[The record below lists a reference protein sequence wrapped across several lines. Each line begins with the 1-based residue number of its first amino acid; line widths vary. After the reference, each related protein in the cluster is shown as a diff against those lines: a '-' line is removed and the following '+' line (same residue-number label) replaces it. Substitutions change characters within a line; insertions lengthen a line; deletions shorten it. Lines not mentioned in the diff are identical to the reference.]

1 GVAPWTRGWPP
12 LLAPFAVLLML
23 AFTFYLYA
31 LNHQSSWSPLR
42 HFSTQHA
49 NNTTTA
55 HSQHCFILDEPEYC
69 LQKKP
74 FLVIMIAVAPHN
86 RVARNAIRDTWAGET
101 TVLGKRV
108 SHFFLLGQA
117 EDQDNYLQDQL
128 LRESVE
134 HRDLLQGDFVGTYHN
149 LTIKTML
156 MLQWLDSRCPGASY
170 AMKTDSDTFINVRS
184 LMEELHRTPRHGYMT
199 GNVVR
204 KAHVHRDPNSKWF
217 MPDNEYFESTYPPYA
232 MGLCYVFSM
241 DLPGKLV
248 VASWQVKAVW
258 LEDVYLGVCMRYLGV
273 DLTDPPAHSLFLTS
287 KMFLLLEAPWNR
299 IIAAELESP
308 QQLLDVW
315 RNYKMG
321 N

>member
-1 GVAPWTRGWPP
+1 MVEDPN
-12 LLAPFAVLLML
+12 
-23 AFTFYLYA
+23 LYSV
-31 LNHQSSWSPLR
+31 SSP
-42 HFSTQHA
+42 Q
-49 NNTTTA
+49 
-55 HSQHCFILDEPEYC
+55 QHCFILDEPEYC

-74 FLVIMIAVAPHN
+74 FLVIMITVAPHN

-108 SHFFLLGQA
+108 SHFFLLGQS
-117 EDQDNYLQDQL
+117 EDQDNNLQDQL

-134 HRDLLQGDFVGTYHN
+134 HRDLLQGDFVDTYHN

-184 LMEELHRTPRHGYMT
+184 LMKELYRTPRHGYMT

-217 MPDNEYFESTYPPYA
+217 MPDNEYFESMYPPYA
-232 MGLCYVFSM
+232 LGLCYVFSM

-258 LEDVYLGVCMRYLGV
+258 LEDVYLGMCMRYLGV